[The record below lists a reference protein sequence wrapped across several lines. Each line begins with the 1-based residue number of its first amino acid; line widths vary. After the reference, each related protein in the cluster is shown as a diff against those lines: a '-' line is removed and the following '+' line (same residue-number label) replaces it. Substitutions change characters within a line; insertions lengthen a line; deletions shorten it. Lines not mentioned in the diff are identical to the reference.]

1 MYSKSMGTAYFGERR
16 SGIHAPAAGLREP
29 AAGLREPAYR
39 QTVRVPPN
47 YSGHAFRDGEERS
60 PEQIMNGDSRRDRP
74 PNGEEPPTPRFDNLP
89 RVSTLGHRE
98 NARPALPMA
107 EERPHGDLPRGDL
120 PRGDLPPAE
129 EPIPAVHTGGNEGCP
144 CGQTCLPAVP
154 PCRRDDTCGRDDKGQ
169 DRGILQ
175 GIMERFPFGHG
186 FGFEELLLIG
196 LMLLLLHEGDGEGD
210 LGETLVLLGVLLLCG

>member
-1 MYSKSMGTAYFGERR
+1 MYSKSLGTGNGRTRAEW
-16 SGIHAPAAGLREP
+16 SSLEGIREP
-29 AAGLREPAYR
+29 AAGPREPAYR
-39 QTVRVPPN
+39 RAVRVPPN

-89 RVSTLGHRE
+89 RVSTLGQRE
-98 NARPALPMA
+98 VAPPKPSSDRVP
-107 EERPHGDLPRGDL
+107 PRGDL

-129 EPIPAVHTGGNEGCP
+129 EPIPPVHTSGNEGCP

-196 LMLLLLHEGDGEGD
+196 LMLLLLHEGNGEGD

>member
-1 MYSKSMGTAYFGERR
+1 MYSKSLGTGNGRTRAEWGSLE
-16 SGIHAPAAGLREP
+16 GT
-29 AAGLREPAYR
+29 REPAYR
-39 QTVRVPPN
+39 RAVRVPPN

-60 PEQIMNGDSRRDRP
+60 PEQIMHGDSHRDRP
-74 PNGEEPPTPRFDNLP
+74 PSGEEPPTLRFDNLP

-107 EERPHGDLPRGDL
+107 EERPHGDLP
-120 PRGDLPPAE
+120 PAE
-129 EPIPAVHTGGNEGCP
+129 EPIPPVHTGGNEGCP

-154 PCRRDDTCGRDDKGQ
+154 PCHRDDTCGKDDKGQ

>member
-60 PEQIMNGDSRRDRP
+60 PEQIMRGDIRGESHRDRP
-74 PNGEEPPTPRFDNLP
+74 PHREEPPTPRFDGLP
-89 RVSTLGHRE
+89 QVSTLGHRGTSLDDSPSPASTVADE
-98 NARPALPMA
+98 DRPCGQACLPALPA
-107 EERPHGDLPRGDL
+107 CRTDGEGD
-120 PRGDLPPAE
+120 
-129 EPIPAVHTGGNEGCP
+129 
-144 CGQTCLPAVP
+144 
-154 PCRRDDTCGRDDKGQ
+154 GRDDEKE
-169 DRGILQ
+169 DRSGEGGALR
-175 GIMERFPFGHG
+175 GLMERFPFGHG